1 MPNLYFFIDSTAT
14 PLGYTRVT
22 GYNGRYLKAT
32 KTPAEGATTGGSATH
47 THTTSGASVANSA
60 NVTDYTSSSIDT
72 TYTPLRSHNHAAGT
86 FTVGSANNDPS
97 FYELELITID
107 MDTWERTH
115 RTFPVGS
122 ILASQS
128 TVAGIELARFTA
140 ADSKYIKLGTAGTTG
155 GSSVHTH
162 TATST
167 VASGNG
173 GTSVYYAVG
182 SDELMW
188 RNNAHTHTT
197 SDTSSSTTSL
207 PASVATRLYQ
217 IASMVKHST
226 GGLIA
231 FTDGTPSANWTVVDW
246 DGYHL
251 VSANSDAT
259 KTGNNNSTH
268 SLSGTTSLDEG
279 RFAAGVDVVTGSAF
293 MFGAAPQFHAHTYSA
308 TLANADMSPQYVKL
322 VPIVLNSTLYAATGG
337 RGGQIVG
344 LW

>member
-1 MPNLYFFIDSTAT
+1 MPNLYFLIDSTAT

-22 GYNGRYLKAT
+22 GYNGSYLKAT

-47 THTTSGASVANSA
+47 THTTSGASVANA
-60 NVTDYTSSSIDT
+60 VTDQVNSNAPNNYYVI
-72 TYTPLRSHNHAAGT
+72 LQAHNHSTGT

-97 FYELELITID
+97 YYELELITID

-173 GTSVYYAVG
+173 GTSVHYCMG
-182 SDELMW
+182 SDYFMW
-188 RNNAHTHTT
+188 RNTAHTHTT
-197 SDTSSSTTSL
+197 SDSSSSTTSL

-231 FTDGTPSANWTVVDW
+231 FTDGTPSDNWTIVDW

-251 VSANSDAT
+251 VSANSNAT
-259 KTGNNNSTH
+259 TTGSNNSTH

-279 RFAAGVDVVTGSAF
+279 HFAATVDVVTGDAYKF
-293 MFGAAPQFHAHTYSA
+293 YAAPQFHAHTYSA
-308 TLANADMSPQYVKL
+308 TLANADMSPPYVKL